1 MTPQI
6 TKMEE
11 RLRDLVGGGWYKNGK
26 RIPLPTDTSKII
38 YGETL
43 KFIQSEL
50 TLAIQE
56 QRKKDIEEFR
66 GMIKSS
72 RLPRQPKY
80 DGNDLRKACKEY
92 GIGANNW
99 TEVVRFEMGN
109 NFALDQL
116 NSQLT
121 IKKEE

>member
-43 KFIQSEL
+43 KFIQSEITL
-50 TLAIQE
+50 TRQEEREKCCQEVRKMVRKFEDDYFNVGLAMD
-56 QRKKDIEEFR
+56 KNYF
-66 GMIKSS
+66 
-72 RLPRQPKY
+72 
-80 DGNDLRKACKEY
+80 
-92 GIGANNW
+92 
-99 TEVVRFEMGN
+99 
-109 NFALDQL
+109 DQL

-121 IKKEE
+121 IKKEDGR